1 LIEELKPKLVK
12 TGTTTVGIIC
22 KDAVVIAAEKKSSMG
37 YLVANKDTEKI
48 LQLDDRIAMSIAGLA
63 ADGQAL
69 ARYLKAEFK
78 LYHMS
83 NNRKI
88 GLKAAGSLLS
98 NILQGNKFFPYYI
111 QIIMA
116 GWDDERGTSIFTF
129 DPFGSYEE
137 EKRFFSTGSGSPMA
151 LGVLEDSYKDG
162 ISADEGSKLA
172 VRAIKAAIER
182 DIASGGNAIDVCVIN
197 KSGLNISRHSLNER

>member
-1 LIEELKPKLVK
+1 MIEELKPKLVK